1 MKDIFIKG
9 IVAFFISMLI
19 LDFSECAYA
28 YIGPGAGL
36 GMIGSVIAIVIAV
49 LVVLVGLII
58 YPIRWVIRRR
68 ARAKNN

>member
-1 MKDIFIKG
+1 M
-9 IVAFFISMLI
+9 AFFISMLI